1 MVFTMKQPNNNIV
14 LIIRLRFAVNPAWI
28 TAFSGFVLMSC
39 LRCTATPP
47 GKTAF
52 FGSVFIFP
60 FTD

>member
-1 MVFTMKQPNNNIV
+1 
-14 LIIRLRFAVNPAWI
+14 
-28 TAFSGFVLMSC
+28 LMSC

-60 FTD
+60 FTDWISTLPGKTNFDQRLNS